1 MPLILRLL
9 NQFSCAK
16 VYINIAL
23 RGSYNLVRIWEGNEW
38 KKTFRYCYGHFE
50 YVMVPFGFIN
60 TPSIFQH
67 LINDVFH
74 EYLDDFVIC
83 SIDNIFIFSKN
94 VEDHER
100 HVRLVLEKL

>member
-1 MPLILRLL
+1 
-9 NQFSCAK
+9 
-16 VYINIAL
+16 
-23 RGSYNLVRIWEGNEW
+23 
-38 KKTFRYCYGHFE
+38 
-50 YVMVPFGFIN
+50 MVPFGFIN